1 MFKKYLQSFLR
12 KKSAPKIQSW
22 HEYYRDPNKVKV
34 LIRYSIKIPSRI
46 NNFNI
51 DEQPLHVRQNGS
63 ELEVAYEKEI
73 SQSLLCDL
81 QKHFS
86 DFRRKQKIDEEI
98 TQRNPSQYIVG
109 YIKETLPRIN
119 AEIGRKKYS
128 EGHLIL
134 HNVSIFDVDHVF
146 VSDKKETSA
155 ILWPLALPNL
165 EDIPDDVNV
174 VFVRD
179 LIDAMTEYFYF
190 NLDECVRKVITSL
203 ENFFLYYKLEPKS
216 QPPPKS
222 KFIRQV
228 NDYIVE
234 GLYQYKERDLKIVR
248 GNILFIYQLR
258 NKIVHDELRLSPE
271 KTMVCK
277 KAIGTLL
284 YIYQSKY
291 TTDDGKRKH
300 IFTLD
305 GHFKMIA
312 DMVSPNLDFFERAE
326 KSTKEPEVIHNDDEM
341 NESMFRSLE
350 IKEHEKR
357 ILSGAS
363 QGEE

>member
-1 MFKKYLQSFLR
+1 MLKRFLQPFLR
-12 KKSAPKIQSW
+12 KKSAAKIQSW

-34 LIRYSIKIPSRI
+34 LIRYSIKIPSRT
-46 NNFNI
+46 NNFRI
-51 DEQPLHVRQNGS
+51 EERPLHVRQNGS

-73 SQSLLCDL
+73 SQSLLLDL

-86 DFRRKQKIDEEI
+86 DFRYKRKTDEEI
-98 TQRNPSQYIVG
+98 IKRNPSQYIVG

-119 AEIGRKKYS
+119 AEIGKKKYS

-146 VSDKKETSA
+146 VSDKKETCA

-165 EDIPDDVNV
+165 EDIPDHVNV

-179 LIDAMTEYFYF
+179 LIDAMTEYFYY

-203 ENFFLYYKLEPKS
+203 ENFFLYYKLEPTS
-216 QPPPKS
+216 PPPPKS

-228 NDYIVE
+228 NDFVVE
-234 GLYQYKERDLKIVR
+234 NLYPYKERDLKIVR
-248 GNILFIYQLR
+248 ENILFIYQLR

-312 DMVSPNLDFFERAE
+312 DMMSPNLDLFERAE
-326 KSTKEPEVIHNDDEM
+326 KSTKESEVIHNDDEM

-350 IKEHEKR
+350 IKEYEKTAS
-357 ILSGAS
+357 LGAS
-363 QGEE
+363 Q